1 MTSLVAI
8 KCIDGVVIGA
18 DSAVTFGVAGG
29 HIGTIEHHTSKKL
42 KIIGSS
48 IIIAG
53 AGELGLM
60 QRFVAAVEKADKA
73 GQFDGVDDAISF
85 GKILSSIGIRD
96 FNETHLEKF
105 NFTALV
111 AFFAGG
117 EASLCELDG
126 LTGFQP
132 EIKELV
138 DLWHV
143 STGAGQSIT
152 DPFLALLREA
162 FWADSA
168 PSLQGGIFT
177 TLWALTHVC
186 KLNTGG
192 IGFPINLAVL
202 EKPKLMQLPCARILT
217 APELA
222 EHGNVVEAAMR
233 HLGEFKDILMG
244 KTGAEAVPVASVT
257 AVVDL
262 AQGA

>member
-8 KCIDGVVIGA
+8 KCLDGVVIGA
-18 DSAVTFGVAGG
+18 DSAVTFGAAGG
-29 HIGTIEHHTSKKL
+29 NIGTIEHHTSKKL
-42 KIIGSS
+42 KIVGSS
-48 IIIAG
+48 IVIAG

-60 QRFVAAVEKADKA
+60 QRFVAAVEKAEREGRFA
-73 GQFDGVDDAISF
+73 GIDDAISF
-85 GKILSSIGIRD
+85 GKALSSIGLRD

-111 AFFAGG
+111 AFIAGG
-117 EASLCELDG
+117 EPNLCELDG

-143 STGAGQSIT
+143 STGVGQSIT

-162 FWADSA
+162 FWSEAA
-168 PSLQGGIFT
+168 PNLQGGIFT
-177 TLWALTHVC
+177 ALWALTHVC

-202 EKPKLMQLPCARILT
+202 ERPRLGHQPAARILS
-217 APELA
+217 AQELA

-233 HLGEFKDILMG
+233 HLGEFKNILMG
-244 KTGAEAVPVASVT
+244 RSGAEEVPTAAAS
-257 AVVDL
+257 A
-262 AQGA
+262 AAG

>member
-8 KCIDGVVIGA
+8 KCVDGVVIGA
-18 DSAVTFGVAGG
+18 DSAVTFGAAGG
-29 HIGTIEHHTSKKL
+29 NIGTIEHHTSKKL
-42 KIIGSS
+42 KIVGSS

-60 QRFVAAVEKADKA
+60 QRFVATVEKAEKA
-73 GQFDGVDDAISF
+73 GEFAKLDDAIEF
-85 GKILSSIGIRD
+85 GKVLSSIGLRD

-111 AFFAGG
+111 AFISGG
-117 EASLCELDG
+117 EAHLCELDG
-126 LTGFQP
+126 LMGFQP

-143 STGAGQSIT
+143 STGVGQAIT

-162 FWADSA
+162 FWFDSA
-168 PSLQGGIFT
+168 PTLQGGIFT
-177 TLWALTHVC
+177 ALWALTHVC

-192 IGFPINLAVL
+192 VGFPINLAVL
-202 EKPKLMQLPCARILT
+202 EEPKFGVQSAAKMLSPQ
-217 APELA
+217 ELA

-233 HLGEFKDILMG
+233 HLGEFKNILMG
-244 KTGAEAVPVASVT
+244 RSDTEAVPTASNSAAGV
-257 AVVDL
+257 
-262 AQGA
+262 

>member
-8 KCIDGVVIGA
+8 KCLDGVVIGA
-18 DSAVTFGVAGG
+18 DSAVTFGTAGG
-29 HIGTIEHHTSKKL
+29 NNGTIEHHTSKKL
-42 KIIGSS
+42 KIVGSS

-60 QRFVAAVEKADKA
+60 QRFVAAVEKAEKA
-73 GQFDGVDDAISF
+73 GNFSRADDAISF
-85 GKILSSIGIRD
+85 GKILSSVGLRD

-111 AFFAGG
+111 AFISGG
-117 EASLCELDG
+117 EANLCELGG

-143 STGAGQSIT
+143 STGVGQSIT

-162 FWADSA
+162 FWSDAA
-168 PSLQGGIFT
+168 PNLQGGIFT
-177 TLWALTHVC
+177 TLWTLTHVC

-202 EKPKLMQLPCARILT
+202 ERPKSSQRPSARILT
-217 APELA
+217 AQELA
-222 EHGNVVEAAMR
+222 EHGNAVEAAMR
-233 HLGEFKDILMG
+233 HLGDFKEILMG
-244 KTGAEAVPVASVT
+244 RSGAEAVPRPEQAN
-257 AVVDL
+257 
-262 AQGA
+262 

>member
-18 DSAVTFGVAGG
+18 DSAVTFGTAGG
-29 HIGTIEHHTSKKL
+29 NIGTIEHHTSKKL
-42 KIIGSS
+42 KIVGSS

-60 QRFVAAVEKADKA
+60 QRFVAAVEKAEKA
-73 GQFDGVDDAISF
+73 GEFAKIDDPITF
-85 GKILSSIGIRD
+85 GKMLSSIGLRD
-96 FNETHLEKF
+96 FSETHLEKF

-111 AFFAGG
+111 AFISGG
-117 EASLCELDG
+117 EANLCELDG
-126 LTGFQP
+126 SMGFQP

-143 STGAGQSIT
+143 STGVGQSIT

-162 FWADSA
+162 FWTDSA
-168 PSLQGGIFT
+168 PNLRGGIFT
-177 TLWALTHVC
+177 ALWTLTHVC

-202 EKPKLMQLPCARILT
+202 EHPRSGSPSSAKLLSPQ
-217 APELA
+217 ELA

-233 HLGEFKDILMG
+233 HLGDFKNILMG
-244 KTGAEAVPVASVT
+244 WSDTQAVPT
-257 AVVDL
+257 A
-262 AQGA
+262 ANSAANA